1 MRKNLYKVIYRVDNG
16 VDIEYYRSFV
26 LAENLSAAEGMI
38 NQYWTKQ
45 YDTSI
50 EIKSSQEIDVF
61 EEKIVGHEMISWYA
75 YTEKE

>member
-1 MRKNLYKVIYRVDNG
+1 MRKNLYEIICCVDNG

-26 LAENLSAAEGMI
+26 LAENFSAAERMI
-38 NQYWTKQ
+38 KQYWTKQ

-61 EEKIVGHEMISWYA
+61 KEKIVGQEMISWYDIH
-75 YTEKE
+75 